1 MSGTAHH
8 IRSANEDELIASL
21 ITRARSEFLEMPGLR
36 LTSAEACRLWRL
48 DTKTCQRI
56 LDRLARSGFLSRTR
70 RGAYLRAS
78 AA

>member
-1 MSGTAHH
+1 MSGPARHT
-8 IRSANEDELIASL
+8 RSSNESELITVL
-21 ITRARSEFLEMPGLR
+21 TDRARSEFLEMPGLR
-36 LTSAEACRLWRL
+36 LTSDEACRLWRL
-48 DTKTCQRI
+48 DRPTCQRI